1 MDSLVA
7 ELAGLLGE
15 TNVLVS
21 GQDQAPFL
29 TDWLGKY
36 RGAARAVV
44 RPGSTEEV
52 AAVMRLCASHGAPV
66 VPQGGNTSMS
76 GGATP
81 DGTGEAVVLSL
92 TRLNRIRN
100 IDAIGN
106 TITVDAGVVL
116 VRVQQAAEAAGR
128 FFPLSLGAE
137 GSCTIGGNLAA
148 NAGGVAVLRY
158 GTMRELTL
166 GLEVVLA
173 DGRVWDG
180 LTALR
185 KDNTGYALRDL
196 FIGSEGTLGVITGAV
211 LKLFA
216 RPQARATA
224 FVAVQDT
231 AAALSLLGTIR
242 DRCGDRVTAFE
253 FMTGD
258 CLALILSHIADARL
272 PLAEMPSAAV
282 LIELSDQDD
291 EPALRDKLEAAL
303 IGAVE
308 AGLVSDAAIAQ
319 DGTQAKAFWRIRE
332 GVSEAL
338 VRAGKAA
345 KHDVSMPVSAM
356 AEFVSVTG
364 DAVRVAAPS
373 VRPIV
378 FGHLGDGNLHYNL
391 LPGVGQAP
399 AAFAALAPELTRIV
413 HDEIGRRRGS
423 ISAEHGI
430 GQLRVAEMPLRKAP
444 LELELMRSL
453 KDLLDPAGLLNP
465 GKLLPGKPS
474 PSSTSN

>member
-1 MDSLVA
+1 MT
-7 ELAGLLGE
+7 ELTARLADIVGE
-15 TNVLVS
+15 KHVLV
-21 GQDQAPFL
+21 DAEAQAPYL

-36 RGAARAVV
+36 RGAAAAIV

-52 AAVMRLCASHGAPV
+52 AAVLALCAARKIPL

-81 DGTGEAVVLSL
+81 DGSGRAIVLSL
-92 TRLNRIRN
+92 TRMDRIRAV
-100 IDAIGN
+100 DSVGN
-106 TITVDAGVVL
+106 TMTVDAGVVL
-116 VRVQQAAEAAGR
+116 ARVQDAAKAAGR

-166 GLEVVLA
+166 GLEVVLP
-173 DGRVWDG
+173 DGRIWDG

-211 LKLFA
+211 LKLF
-216 RPQARATA
+216 PQPMARATA
-224 FVAVQDT
+224 FAAVQD
-231 AAALSLLGTIR
+231 ASAALALLSSVR
-242 DRCGDRVTAFE
+242 ARCGDRLTAFE

-258 CLALILSHIADARL
+258 CLSLILKHVSEARL
-272 PLAEMPSAAV
+272 PLGALPPAAV
-282 LIELSDQDD
+282 LIELSDADD
-291 EPALRDKLEAAL
+291 EPALTTRLERAL
-303 IGAVE
+303 VE
-308 AGLVSDAAIAQ
+308 ATETGIVLDAAIAQ
-319 DGTQAKAFWRIRE
+319 DGAQAKAFWRIRE

-338 VRAGKAA
+338 VREGKAA
-345 KHDVSMPVSAM
+345 KHDVSVPVAAM
-356 AEFVSVTG
+356 AAFV
-364 DAVRVAAPS
+364 VAADAAVAAAVPG

-391 LPGVGQAP
+391 LPPAGVGDTE
-399 AAFAALAPELTRIV
+399 FAALAPGLTRIV
-413 HDEIGRRRGS
+413 HDETCRRRGS

-430 GQLRVAEMPLRKAP
+430 GQLRVSEMPRCKAP

-453 KDLLDPAGLLNP
+453 KGLFDPDGLLNP
-465 GKLLPGKPS
+465 GKLLPDPAK
-474 PSSTSN
+474 N

>member
-1 MDSLVA
+1 MTC
-7 ELAGLLGE
+7 E
-15 TNVLVS
+15 
-21 GQDQAPFL
+21 
-29 TDWLGKY
+29 
-36 RGAARAVV
+36 
-44 RPGSTEEV
+44 
-52 AAVMRLCASHGAPV
+52 
-66 VPQGGNTSMS
+66 
-76 GGATP
+76 
-81 DGTGEAVVLSL
+81 
-92 TRLNRIRN
+92 
-100 IDAIGN
+100 
-106 TITVDAGVVL
+106 AGVVL
-116 VRVQQAAEAAGR
+116 QIAQQRAAEVDR
-128 FFPLSLGAE
+128 LFPLSLGAE

-173 DGRVWDG
+173 DGRIWDG

-216 RPQARATA
+216 RPHARASA
-224 FVAVQDT
+224 FVAVQDA
-231 AAALSLLGTIR
+231 AAALRLLSAVR
-242 DRCGDRVTAFE
+242 DRCGDRLTAFE
-253 FMTGD
+253 FMTGE
-258 CLALILSHIADARL
+258 CLALILRHIGDARL
-272 PLAEMPSAAV
+272 PLAALPPAAV

-291 EPALRDKLEAAL
+291 EPGLRERLEAAL
-303 IGAVE
+303 AESIE
-308 AGLVSDAAIAQ
+308 AGLVLDAAIAQ
-319 DGTQAKAFWRIRE
+319 DGTQARAFWRIRE

-338 VRAGKAA
+338 VREGKAA

-356 AEFVSVTG
+356 AEFVAVA
-364 DAVRVAAPS
+364 DAAVRRVAPG

-391 LPGVGQAP
+391 LPAEGQDP
-399 AAFAALAPELTRIV
+399 AAFVALAPELTRIV

-444 LELELMRSL
+444 LELELMNQL
-453 KDLLDPAGLLNP
+453 KHLLDPAGLLNP
-465 GKLLPGKPS
+465 GKLLPAATG
-474 PSSTSN
+474 N